1 MTSSDK
7 GPVTDAENKEMY
19 DLALRGLTLLS
30 SWTQRV
36 MELVSR
42 TTSRLIVLRSF
53 HHFVCLKIKQRE
65 QTSLLLQKYLMIIIR
80 IMVFFT
86 GLKVGEMLT
95 QCYEEYFGMIF
106 FALRSYSSTTLQIS
120 RLYTEC
126 FRDSNYSELLPKSLK
141 KPT

>member
-42 TTSRLIVLRSF
+42 TTSRLIVLVLF
-53 HHFVCLKIKQRE
+53 HYFVCSQYN
-65 QTSLLLQKYLMIIIR
+65 SQK
-80 IMVFFT
+80 
-86 GLKVGEMLT
+86 E
-95 QCYEEYFGMIF
+95 
-106 FALRSYSSTTLQIS
+106 SS
-120 RLYTEC
+120 E
-126 FRDSNYSELLPKSLK
+126 K
-141 KPT
+141 KR